1 MNTYELLKTMKES
14 VELLK
19 APEVTKTS
27 VGIQLYI
34 QGNLLQ
40 RQIDALEKEIEE
52 ENAYI
57 DLMAERLGY

>member
-1 MNTYELLKTMKES
+1 MQTSELLKVMKES
-14 VELLK
+14 IEILK

-27 VGIQLYI
+27 VGIQAYI

-40 RQIDALEKEIEE
+40 RQIDALEKEIAE

>member
-1 MNTYELLKTMKES
+1 MQTSELLKVMKES
-14 VELLK
+14 VEFLK
-19 APEVTKTS
+19 DPAVTQTS
-27 VGIQLYI
+27 VGIQAYI

-57 DLMAERLGY
+57 DMMAERLGY